1 MRFKIQV
8 PTGRPAD
15 GRLVTVI
22 TTSPYATSALAFALI
37 QTGSNYNIQQFR
49 PEPSQGIGHKF
60 VLETDNRVCAYVSNY
75 E

>member
-15 GRLVTVI
+15 GNLVTVI
-22 TTSPYATSALAFALI
+22 ATAPYATSALAFALV
-37 QTGSNYNIQQFR
+37 QTGSQYNIRQFHQ
-49 PEPSQGIGHKF
+49 EPSQGIGYKF
-60 VLETDNRVCAYVSNY
+60 VLESDNRVCAYVTNY